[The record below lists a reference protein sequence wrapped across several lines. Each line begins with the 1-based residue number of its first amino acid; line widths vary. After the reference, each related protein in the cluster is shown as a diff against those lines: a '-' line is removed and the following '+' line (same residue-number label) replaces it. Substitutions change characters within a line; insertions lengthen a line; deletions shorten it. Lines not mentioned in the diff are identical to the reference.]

1 MPVNQDK
8 RPDLSATFLKAYD
21 ELADA
26 IFRHCYYRVY
36 DREQARDLCQECF
49 TRTWEQLASGKEI
62 HNLKAF
68 LYRVANNL
76 VIDRAR
82 KKKESS
88 LDEALEQGFQP
99 AGTGNAETAAEI
111 GQALRAVEQLEP
123 KYREAVRLRYIDGL
137 SPGEIAEVTG
147 ESENNVSVRV
157 HRGLERL
164 RKILHSDNQ

>member
-1 MPVNQDK
+1 VNQDN
-8 RPDLSATFLKAYD
+8 RPELSEAFLKAYD
-21 ELADA
+21 DLGDA
-26 IFRHCYYRVY
+26 IFKHCYFRVY
-36 DREQARDLCQECF
+36 DREQARDLVQECF
-49 TRTWEQLASGKEI
+49 TRTWEQLAAGKEI
-62 HNLKAF
+62 HNIKAF

-99 AGTGNAETAAEI
+99 AGTENAETAAEV
-111 GQALRAVEQLEP
+111 GQALRALERLDP

-137 SPGEIAEVTG
+137 SPGEIAAVTG

-157 HRGLERL
+157 HRGLEQL
-164 RKILHSDNQ
+164 RQALRAGA

>member
-1 MPVNQDK
+1 MNQAD
-8 RPDLSATFLKAYD
+8 RSDLSVPFLKAYD

-49 TRTWEQLASGKEI
+49 TRTWEQLTAGKEI
-62 HNLKAF
+62 HNIKAF

-82 KKKESS
+82 KKKEAS

-99 AGTGNAETAAEI
+99 AGAEKAETAAEI
-111 GQALRAVEQLEP
+111 GQALRAVERLEP

-137 SPGEIAEVTG
+137 TPAEIAEVTG

-157 HRGLERL
+157 HRGLEQL
-164 RKILHSDNQ
+164 RETLRTRT